1 MQIPHRKMQL
11 KKMSV
16 EEAESVAL
24 NAFSYITGDEERM
37 SRFLSISGLRVDT
50 IRIAAESAGFF
61 AGILDYIASDEALLI
76 GFAEQLNIKPE
87 RIMQAHWTLSPSEFE

>member
-1 MQIPHRKMQL
+1 MTI
-11 KKMSV
+11 KKITV

-24 NAFSYITGDEERM
+24 SAFSFITSDDGRM
-37 SRFLSISGLRVDT
+37 ARFLSISGLRADT

-76 GFAEQLNIKPE
+76 AFAEQTNIKPE
-87 RIMQAHWTLSPSEFE
+87 RVMQAHWTLSPSEFH